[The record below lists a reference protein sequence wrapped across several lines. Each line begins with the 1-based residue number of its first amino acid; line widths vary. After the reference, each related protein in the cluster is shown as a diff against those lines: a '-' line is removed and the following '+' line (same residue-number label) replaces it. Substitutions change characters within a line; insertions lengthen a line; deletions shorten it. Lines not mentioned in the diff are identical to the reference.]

1 MNYTQVTP
9 EDRGSR
15 RFDLRVVLCFG
26 AIYFLWGATFLA
38 IRVAVLEI
46 PPLFTAGLR
55 FFVAGLVLHA
65 FMRLRGEPNPSVL
78 EWRNLAL
85 IGLCMFVAT
94 YGPLFWAEQ
103 YVSSSITAVIEAT
116 LPITTVALEVFVF
129 RSQTLQ
135 WRVICGVALGFSGVA
150 VLVIHNGGQHLA
162 LVPCTVILA
171 AGIAWS
177 LGAVLSGRLQLPASR
192 PLAAG
197 TEMLLGGGVLLA
209 LSTGAGEM
217 HPFPHIPLR
226 AALALGYLII
236 FGSLI
241 AYTAY
246 VWLLG
251 RFSATRVASH
261 AFINPVVAVAL
272 GYFVAGEIITVRS
285 IVASVLVVGSVFL
298 LLTRSAPHA
307 TRDHPRGRRRAGRQA
322 PRGRADDQPIV
333 EGEGGS

>member
-1 MNYTQVTP
+1 
-9 EDRGSR
+9 
-15 RFDLRVVLCFG
+15 
-26 AIYFLWGATFLA
+26 LA

-55 FFVAGLVLHA
+55 FFVAGMVLHGL
-65 FMRLRGEPNPSVL
+65 MRFRGEPNPSPL

-85 IGLCMFVAT
+85 IGLCMFVVT
-94 YGPLFWAEQ
+94 YGALFWAEQ

-116 LPITTVALEVFVF
+116 LPITTVALEVFAF
-129 RSQTLQ
+129 RSQPLQ
-135 WRVICGVALGFSGVA
+135 WRVLCGVALGFSGVA
-150 VLVIHNGGQHLA
+150 VLLIHNGGQHLP
-162 LVPCTVILA
+162 LIPCVVILG

-177 LGAVLSGRLQLPASR
+177 LGAVLSGRLKLPASR
-192 PLAAG
+192 PLVAG
-197 TEMLLGGGVLLA
+197 TAMLLGGAVLLV
-209 LSTGAGEM
+209 LSAGAGEM

-261 AFINPVVAVAL
+261 AFINPLVAVAL

-298 LLTRSAPHA
+298 ILTRSAPHA
-307 TRDHPRGRRRAGRQA
+307 FITHALRRPPPPRRDPRLTPTRH
-322 PRGRADDQPIV
+322 
-333 EGEGGS
+333 